1 MSQSQ
6 VNLALSMASLLLA
19 YSAGDRTALNRYH
32 ELAQEAVPEAITR
45 SLDLYHI
52 VSGR

>member
-19 YSAGDRTALNRYH
+19 FADGDKRALNRFH
-32 ELAQEAVPEAITR
+32 QLAQEAVPEAITR